1 MTTVEFV
8 YEKSCPNVRQ
18 TRTRLIEAFQVSG
31 IAPQWTEWEVGDPA
45 TPESFRKMGSPSVL
59 VDGADVAD
67 AGADAAADCCRIY
80 ALQGEDRGVPPLD
93 AIVAA
98 LRKGNERETASDGGI
113 GVGQTGVFGLNATVL
128 PSVGA
133 ALLPKLTCPACWPAY
148 AGVLSSL
155 GVGFI
160 DYTPYLL
167 PLTAVFL
174 ALSVVALVY
183 RARSR
188 RGYGPFLL
196 GLLAALTVLFGK
208 FGFDNDS
215 VMYAGLGGLV
225 VASLWNSWKWPT
237 KTRNGPAA
245 CPACIPEKY
254 DLHTH

>member
-8 YEKSCPNVRQ
+8 YEKSCPNVR
-18 TRTRLIEAFQVSG
+18 RARVRLIEAFRNAGLV
-31 IAPQWTEWEVGDPA
+31 PKWTEWETGDSN
-45 TPESFRKMGSPSVL
+45 TPESRRKWGSPTIL
-59 VDGADVAD
+59 VDGADVAGF
-67 AGADAAADCCRIY
+67 GADEAGDCCRIY
-80 ALQGEDRGVPPLD
+80 GSQGEDRGVPPLD

-98 LRKGNERETASDGGI
+98 LRTGNEREAANDSGI
-113 GVGQTGVFGLNATVL
+113 VAGPTGAFGLNAAVL

-196 GLLAALTVLFGK
+196 GLLAATTVLFGK

-215 VMYAGLGGLV
+215 MMYAGLGGLV
-225 VASLWNSWKWPT
+225 VASLWNSWKRPT
-237 KTRNGPAA
+237 TARNGLVA
-245 CPACIPEKY
+245 CPACIPEKI
-254 DLHTH
+254 